1 MDYFV
6 LDLVNKKIRVY
17 DDFLRD
23 SLADTI
29 KDIVKISI
37 INEGEN
43 KRIIIITENG
53 DIQIII
59 NKYNQIIGLTNNIVK
74 VVGDNFLR
82 HNKTLEQIDLAN
94 AEVIEDNFL
103 YSNNSM
109 LTIYFPKVKVIG
121 NNFMNYTTVLK
132 SADFPELE
140 SVGRCF
146 LMMDTNLEEL
156 NAPRLNGGRGR

>member
-6 LDLVNKKIRVY
+6 LDLVNKTISIY
-17 DDFLRD
+17 DEFIRD
-23 SLADTI
+23 SLPDTI

-43 KRIIIITENG
+43 KRIIIVTESG
-53 DIQIII
+53 EIQIII
-59 NKYNQIIGLTNNIVK
+59 NKYNQIIGLINNIVK
-74 VVGDNFLR
+74 VIGDNFLR

-94 AEVIEDNFL
+94 AEAIGDNFL

-109 LTIYFPKVKVIG
+109 LTIYLPKVKVIG

-132 SADFPELE
+132 STDFPELE
-140 SVGRCF
+140 SVGGGF
-146 LMMDTNLEEL
+146 LMMDVNLEEL